1 MAAAHGGGGG
11 RRAHRHRL
19 EGIPAQTLSWADFK
33 RAHPRGDVLSR
44 DTGHDRDYGTNPYEG
59 YDARDNKPF
68 LFDGEADARLPAMQ
82 RVVAFQQDGGVVVP
96 FSALERDPVVELDV
110 AERPVVVLFKDG
122 VVSALD
128 AAAITRSRDVA
139 PPAPST
145 AGSAAARSPSCRSA
159 MTASATAS
167 RLDVGHHRPRR
178 GREACGHAAAP
189 RRPRPAVLVRAGRL
203 PPGRAD
209 RHGDQE
215 DPGPAETSF
224 GPMTPIGSFMGHL
237 VYGLVLG
244 LAYDAWPLA

>member
-59 YDARDNKPF
+59 YDARDNEPF
-68 LFDGEADARLPAMQ
+68 LFDGEADARLPAME

-128 AAAITRSRDVA
+128 AAAITRSRDVGA
-139 PPAPST
+139 AGAFDRRVSGCTLAFVPLRDGRFRDRQTGST
-145 AGSAAARSPSCRSA
+145 WDITGRAVAGKLAGTRLRPVVHDQQFWFALAAFLPDARIAAAIRRIPVQRKP
-159 MTASATAS
+159 AS
-167 RLDVGHHRPRR
+167 VP
-178 GREACGHAAAP
+178 
-189 RRPRPAVLVRAGRL
+189 
-203 PPGRAD
+203 
-209 RHGDQE
+209 
-215 DPGPAETSF
+215 
-224 GPMTPIGSFMGHL
+224 
-237 VYGLVLG
+237 
-244 LAYDAWPLA
+244 